1 MFVDACAIVS
11 MFAGEQTAAAY
22 EDALESVAEPFTS
35 ALAAWEAIIVLSRP
49 DQLNC
54 RYSDA
59 EAVVVEWLEAR
70 NIALLETGS
79 PRQLLSHA
87 VAVAEQHGIGR
98 RALSNFDC
106 FHYAHAMVAQQPLLT
121 MDRLL
126 RRTAVP
132 TLPEQAGE

>member
-11 MFAGEQTAAAY
+11 MFAGEERAAAY
-22 EDALESVAEPFTS
+22 EGALDTAVDPFTS
-35 ALAAWEAIIVLSRP
+35 PLAAWEAIIVLSRP

-59 EAVVVEWLEAR
+59 EAVVVEGLDAR
-70 NIALLETGS
+70 NIALRDSGGA
-79 PRQLLSHA
+79 RQLLSHA
-87 VAVAEQHGIGR
+87 VAVAERQGIGR

-126 RRTAVP
+126 CQTDAA
-132 TLPEQAGE
+132 TLAGEPR